1 MYSNEIVLKLL
12 NYIDNNINKKITMDE
27 LSHLFYFNKDYLMR
41 IFKKELDITI
51 MDYINKRRIYNSL
64 DELKT
69 TDYSMVKIAMNNGYA
84 SQEYY
89 SETFS
94 KIIGVNPLTYR
105 KFTKVNSNISE
116 DDYEIIRR
124 NLTEIN
130 TILKFIDRYK
140 NNIPSTQVKKIS
152 FFK

>member
-64 DELKT
+64 DELKN

-84 SQEYY
+84 SQEYF

>member
-64 DELKT
+64 DELKNT
-69 TDYSMVKIAMNNGYA
+69 NYSMVKIAMNNGYS

-130 TILKFIDRYK
+130 TILRFIDRYK

>member
-12 NYIDNNINKKITMDE
+12 DYIDNNINKKITMDE
-27 LSHLFYFNKDYLMR
+27 LSRLFYFNKDYLMR
-41 IFKKELDITI
+41 IFKKELDVTI

-64 DELKT
+64 EELKS

-84 SQEYY
+84 SQEYF

-116 DDYEIIRR
+116 NDYEIIRR

-130 TILKFIDRYK
+130 TILRFIDRYK
-140 NNIPSTQVKKIS
+140 NNTPSMQVKKIA

>member
-64 DELKT
+64 DELKN
-69 TDYSMVKIAMNNGYA
+69 TDYSMVKIAMNNGYS

-130 TILKFIDRYK
+130 TILRFIDRYK

>member
-12 NYIDNNINKKITMDE
+12 NYINNNINKKITMDE

-64 DELKT
+64 KELKN

-84 SQEYY
+84 SQEYF

-130 TILKFIDRYK
+130 TILRFVDRYK

>member
-12 NYIDNNINKKITMDE
+12 DYIDNNINKKITMDE
-27 LSHLFYFNKDYLMR
+27 LSRLFYFNKDYLMR

-64 DELKT
+64 EELKN

-84 SQEYY
+84 SQEYF

-116 DDYEIIRR
+116 NDYEIIRR

-130 TILKFIDRYK
+130 TFLRFIDRYK
-140 NNIPSTQVKKIS
+140 NNTPSMQVKKIT

>member
-12 NYIDNNINKKITMDE
+12 DYIDNNINKKITMDE
-27 LSHLFYFNKDYLMR
+27 LSRLFYFNKDYLMR
-41 IFKKELDITI
+41 IFKKELDVTI

-64 DELKT
+64 EELKN

-84 SQEYY
+84 SQEYF

-116 DDYEIIRR
+116 NDYEIIRR

-130 TILKFIDRYK
+130 TILRFIDRYK
-140 NNIPSTQVKKIS
+140 NNIPSMQVKKIA

>member
-64 DELKT
+64 DELKN

-130 TILKFIDRYK
+130 TILRFIDRYK

>member
-64 DELKT
+64 DELKN